1 MARYVITGSKFKPF
15 SYAELIQ
22 PIQLAEAAHQAVEDQ
37 YNELSTKA
45 NVWDKLA
52 GEQPDSKVS
61 TLYRDYANDLRNQA
75 NQLAKE
81 GLTPSSRQGLLEMK
95 SRYSTD
101 IIPIEQAYNA
111 RAAEA
116 AEQLAGKAKGIVYEG
131 NASLSSLDRYLY
143 NPQIRYGMADSQEGY
158 KRVYNSA
165 KALQGQL
172 RNYGNGE
179 RLDYYTK
186 TWLQEHGYKQD
197 EANQAI
203 KDIQEALTSGD
214 NIRGNNILSDI
225 LAQEMNTS
233 GVANW
238 NNNAARVDYF
248 NRVSPAIYAA
258 VGETKVSPYEDYG
271 RRLSAR
277 ATESSSSATVPR
289 VPWRAIP
296 ITRTNEQIRNTTQMK
311 SDAEFLRELASNP
324 SKALDVQ
331 KTYYPGV
338 KGRGEPGS
346 ADINIAPGDVV
357 TQSYM
362 KRLSDISKKY
372 GINVNFNIGDN
383 GNNSTEGL
391 IKAAEELES
400 RIRKS
405 AIRSTGYALTNTN
418 FDLGSRILA
427 ENIRSRSQR
436 ANDDTGAF
444 EIEDGKVKSKPSKL
458 EDVIGYINK
467 DAQIEF
473 DPSLGV
479 VLRGSIQDGK
489 TYKTKSFLLDPEV
502 IAGESINV
510 GGRIYNRYQYLI
522 DLINESI
529 ENNDVEAAT
538 AISTRL
544 MEDLDSY
551 FNSIAKTQ
559 GNTMSAKEEEAAS
572 YYRN

>member
-45 NVWDKLA
+45 NVWENIA
-52 GEQPDSKVS
+52 NEQNSPYTYNMYK
-61 TLYRDYANDLRNQA
+61 TYADDLKYQA
-75 NQLAKE
+75 DQLATS
-81 GLTPSSRQGLLEMK
+81 GLTPASRQGLNNMRT
-95 SRYSTD
+95 RYSQQ
-101 IIPIEQAYNA
+101 IVPIEQGY
-111 RAAEA
+111 AAKVRDIEAQKQAKLKDNTLMFDREA
-116 AEQLAGKAKGIVYEG
+116 AFTNLDDYVRNPNLSYTAYSGQTLASQTSQMARNLAKELKEYKKGKPIDAYTNTFLTKYNVSSDDVLYAIEHPNDKRSNKALRAIMDAAV
-131 NASLSSLDRYLY
+131 NASPIPSWGDMDTLDRAYQY
-143 NPQIRYGMADSQEGY
+143 AGMGLWDAIGEE
-158 KRVYNSA
+158 RVTPIE
-165 KALQGQL
+165 
-172 RNYGNGE
+172 NYGA
-179 RLDYYTK
+179 RL
-186 TWLQEHGYKQD
+186 
-197 EANQAI
+197 
-203 KDIQEALTSGD
+203 
-214 NIRGNNILSDI
+214 
-225 LAQEMNTS
+225 
-233 GVANW
+233 
-238 NNNAARVDYF
+238 AARQ
-248 NRVSPAIYAA
+248 AA
-258 VGETKVSPYEDYG
+258 G
-271 RRLSAR
+271 
-277 ATESSSSATVPR
+277 SSSSATVPR

-311 SDAEFLRELASNP
+311 NDAEFLRNLAKDP
-324 SKALDVQ
+324 SKALEVQ
-331 KTYYPGV
+331 QTYYPGV

-489 TYKTKSFLLDPEV
+489 TYETKSFLLDPEV

-510 GGRIYNRYQYLI
+510 GGKIYNRYQYLI

-529 ENNDVEAAT
+529 ENNDIEAAT

>member
-1 MARYVITGSKFKPF
+1 MARYVITNSKFKPF

-22 PIQLAEAAHQAVEDQ
+22 PIQLAEVAHQAVEDQ

-45 NVWDKLA
+45 NVWENIA
-52 GEQPDSKVS
+52 NEQDSP
-61 TLYRDYANDLRNQA
+61 YAYNMYKTYADDLKYQA
-75 NQLAKE
+75 DQLATS
-81 GLTPSSRQGLLEMK
+81 GLTPASRQGLNNMRT
-95 SRYSTD
+95 RYSQQ
-101 IIPIEQAYNA
+101 IVPIEQGY
-111 RAAEA
+111 AAKVRDIEAQKQAKLKDNTLMFDREA
-116 AEQLAGKAKGIVYEG
+116 AFTNLDDYVRNPNLSYTAYSGQTLASQTSQMARNLAKELKEYKKGKPIDAYTNTFLTKYNVSSDDVLYAIEHPNDKRSNKALRAIMDAAV
-131 NASLSSLDRYLY
+131 NASPIPSWGDMDTLDRAYQY
-143 NPQIRYGMADSQEGY
+143 AGMGLWDAIGEE
-158 KRVYNSA
+158 RVTPIE
-165 KALQGQL
+165 
-172 RNYGNGE
+172 NYGA
-179 RLDYYTK
+179 RL
-186 TWLQEHGYKQD
+186 
-197 EANQAI
+197 
-203 KDIQEALTSGD
+203 
-214 NIRGNNILSDI
+214 
-225 LAQEMNTS
+225 
-233 GVANW
+233 
-238 NNNAARVDYF
+238 AARQ
-248 NRVSPAIYAA
+248 AA
-258 VGETKVSPYEDYG
+258 G
-271 RRLSAR
+271 
-277 ATESSSSATVPR
+277 SSSSATVPR

-479 VLRGSIQDGK
+479 VLRGSIQDGN

>member
-45 NVWDKLA
+45 NVWENIA
-52 GEQPDSKVS
+52 NEQDSPYTYNMYK
-61 TLYRDYANDLRNQA
+61 TYADDLKYQA
-75 NQLAKE
+75 DQLATS
-81 GLTPSSRQGLLEMK
+81 GLTPASRQGLNNMRT
-95 SRYSTD
+95 RYSQQ
-101 IIPIEQAYNA
+101 IVPIEQGY
-111 RAAEA
+111 AAKVRDIEAQKQAKLKDNTLMFDREA
-116 AEQLAGKAKGIVYEG
+116 AFTNLDDYVRNPNLSYTAYSGQTLASQTSQMARNLAKELKEYKKGKPIDAYTNTFLTKYNVSSDDVLYAIEHPNDKRSNKALRAIMDAAV
-131 NASLSSLDRYLY
+131 NASPIPSWGDMDTLDRAYQY
-143 NPQIRYGMADSQEGY
+143 AGMGLWDAIGEE
-158 KRVYNSA
+158 RVTPIE
-165 KALQGQL
+165 
-172 RNYGNGE
+172 NYGA
-179 RLDYYTK
+179 RL
-186 TWLQEHGYKQD
+186 
-197 EANQAI
+197 
-203 KDIQEALTSGD
+203 
-214 NIRGNNILSDI
+214 
-225 LAQEMNTS
+225 
-233 GVANW
+233 
-238 NNNAARVDYF
+238 AARQ
-248 NRVSPAIYAA
+248 AA
-258 VGETKVSPYEDYG
+258 G
-271 RRLSAR
+271 
-277 ATESSSSATVPR
+277 SSSSATVPR

-357 TQSYM
+357 TQPYM

-383 GNNSTEGL
+383 GNNSAEGL

-479 VLRGSIQDGK
+479 VLRGSIQDGN

-522 DLINESI
+522 NLINESI

-538 AISTRL
+538 AISIRL

-559 GNTMSAKEEEAAS
+559 GNTMLAKEEEAAS

>member
-45 NVWDKLA
+45 NVWENIA
-52 GEQPDSKVS
+52 NEQDSPYTYNMYK
-61 TLYRDYANDLRNQA
+61 TYADDLKYQA
-75 NQLAKE
+75 DQLATS
-81 GLTPSSRQGLLEMK
+81 GLTPASRQGLNNMRT
-95 SRYSTD
+95 RYSQQ
-101 IIPIEQAYNA
+101 IVPIEQGY
-111 RAAEA
+111 AAKVRDIEAQKQAKLKDNTLMFDREA
-116 AEQLAGKAKGIVYEG
+116 AFTNLDDYVRNPNLSYTAYSGQTLASQTSQMARNLAKELKEYKKGKPIDAYTNTFLTKYNVSSDDVLYAIEHPNDKRSNKALRAIMDAAV
-131 NASLSSLDRYLY
+131 NASPIPSWGDMDTLDRAYQY
-143 NPQIRYGMADSQEGY
+143 AGMGLWDAIGEE
-158 KRVYNSA
+158 RVTPIE
-165 KALQGQL
+165 
-172 RNYGNGE
+172 NYGA
-179 RLDYYTK
+179 RL
-186 TWLQEHGYKQD
+186 
-197 EANQAI
+197 
-203 KDIQEALTSGD
+203 
-214 NIRGNNILSDI
+214 
-225 LAQEMNTS
+225 
-233 GVANW
+233 
-238 NNNAARVDYF
+238 AARQ
-248 NRVSPAIYAA
+248 AA
-258 VGETKVSPYEDYG
+258 G
-271 RRLSAR
+271 
-277 ATESSSSATVPR
+277 SSSSATVPR

-311 SDAEFLRELASNP
+311 GDAEFLRELASNP

-444 EIEDGKVKSKPSKL
+444 EIEDGKVKSEPSKL

>member
-1 MARYVITGSKFKPF
+1 MARYVITNSKFKPF

-22 PIQLAEAAHQAVEDQ
+22 PIQLAEVAHQAVEDQ

-45 NVWDKLA
+45 NVWENIA
-52 GEQPDSKVS
+52 NEQDSPYTYNMYK
-61 TLYRDYANDLRNQA
+61 TYADDLKYQA
-75 NQLAKE
+75 DQLATS
-81 GLTPSSRQGLLEMK
+81 GLTPASRQGLNNMRT
-95 SRYSTD
+95 RYSQQ
-101 IIPIEQAYNA
+101 IVPIEQGY
-111 RAAEA
+111 AAKVRDIEAQKQAKLKDNTLMFDREA
-116 AEQLAGKAKGIVYEG
+116 AFTNLDDYVRNPNLSYTAYSGQTLASQTSQMARNLAKELKEYKKGKPIDAYTNTFLTKYNVSSDDVLYAIEHPNDKRSNKALRAIMDAAV
-131 NASLSSLDRYLY
+131 NASPIPSWRDMDTLDRAYQY
-143 NPQIRYGMADSQEGY
+143 AGMGLWDAIGEE
-158 KRVYNSA
+158 RVTPIE
-165 KALQGQL
+165 
-172 RNYGNGE
+172 NYGA
-179 RLDYYTK
+179 RL
-186 TWLQEHGYKQD
+186 
-197 EANQAI
+197 
-203 KDIQEALTSGD
+203 
-214 NIRGNNILSDI
+214 
-225 LAQEMNTS
+225 
-233 GVANW
+233 
-238 NNNAARVDYF
+238 AARQ
-248 NRVSPAIYAA
+248 AA
-258 VGETKVSPYEDYG
+258 
-271 RRLSAR
+271 R
-277 ATESSSSATVPR
+277 SSSSATVPR

-391 IKAAEELES
+391 IKATEELES

-559 GNTMSAKEEEAAS
+559 GNIMSAKEEEAAS

>member
-1 MARYVITGSKFKPF
+1 MARYVITNSKFKPF

-22 PIQLAEAAHQAVEDQ
+22 PIQLAEVAHQAVEDQ

-45 NVWDKLA
+45 NVWENIA
-52 GEQPDSKVS
+52 NEQDSPYTYNMYK
-61 TLYRDYANDLRNQA
+61 TYADDLKYQA
-75 NQLAKE
+75 DQLATS
-81 GLTPSSRQGLLEMK
+81 GLTPASRQGLNNMRT
-95 SRYSTD
+95 RYSQQ
-101 IIPIEQAYNA
+101 IVPIEQGY
-111 RAAEA
+111 AAKVRDIEAQKQAKLKDNTLMFDREA
-116 AEQLAGKAKGIVYEG
+116 AFTNLDDYVRNPNLSYTAYSGQTLASQTSQMARNLAKELKEYKKGKPIDAYTNTFLTKYNVSSDDVLYAIEHPNDKRSNKALRAIMDAAV
-131 NASLSSLDRYLY
+131 NASPIPSWGDVDTLDRAYQY
-143 NPQIRYGMADSQEGY
+143 AGMGLWDAIGEE
-158 KRVYNSA
+158 RVTPIE
-165 KALQGQL
+165 
-172 RNYGNGE
+172 NYGA
-179 RLDYYTK
+179 RL
-186 TWLQEHGYKQD
+186 
-197 EANQAI
+197 
-203 KDIQEALTSGD
+203 
-214 NIRGNNILSDI
+214 
-225 LAQEMNTS
+225 
-233 GVANW
+233 
-238 NNNAARVDYF
+238 AARQ
-248 NRVSPAIYAA
+248 AA
-258 VGETKVSPYEDYG
+258 G
-271 RRLSAR
+271 
-277 ATESSSSATVPR
+277 SSSSATVPR

-479 VLRGSIQDGK
+479 VLRGSIQDDK

-510 GGRIYNRYQYLI
+510 GGKIYNRYQYLI

-538 AISTRL
+538 AISIRL

>member
-1 MARYVITGSKFKPF
+1 MAKYVITGSKFKPF

-45 NVWDKLA
+45 NVWENIA
-52 GEQPDSKVS
+52 NEQNSPYTYNMYK
-61 TLYRDYANDLRNQA
+61 TYADDLKYQA
-75 NQLAKE
+75 DQLATS
-81 GLTPSSRQGLLEMK
+81 GLTPASRQGLNNMRT
-95 SRYSTD
+95 RYSQQ
-101 IIPIEQAYNA
+101 IVPIEQGY
-111 RAAEA
+111 AAKVRDIEAQKQAKLKDNTLMFDREA
-116 AEQLAGKAKGIVYEG
+116 AFTNLDDYVRNPNLSYTAYSGQTLASQTSQMARNLAKELKEYKKGKPIDAYTNTFLTKYNVSSDDVLYAIEHPNDKRSNKALRAIMDAAV
-131 NASLSSLDRYLY
+131 NASPIPSWGDMDTLDRAYQY
-143 NPQIRYGMADSQEGY
+143 AGMGLWDAIGEE
-158 KRVYNSA
+158 RVTPIE
-165 KALQGQL
+165 
-172 RNYGNGE
+172 NYGA
-179 RLDYYTK
+179 RL
-186 TWLQEHGYKQD
+186 
-197 EANQAI
+197 
-203 KDIQEALTSGD
+203 
-214 NIRGNNILSDI
+214 
-225 LAQEMNTS
+225 
-233 GVANW
+233 
-238 NNNAARVDYF
+238 AARQ
-248 NRVSPAIYAA
+248 AA
-258 VGETKVSPYEDYG
+258 
-271 RRLSAR
+271 
-277 ATESSSSATVPR
+277 ESSSSATVPR

-311 SDAEFLRELASNP
+311 NDAEFLRNLAKDP
-324 SKALDVQ
+324 SKALEVQ
-331 KTYYPGV
+331 QTYYPGV

-510 GGRIYNRYQYLI
+510 GGKIYNRYQYLI
-522 DLINESI
+522 DLINEST
-529 ENNDVEAAT
+529 ENNDIEAAT

>member
-45 NVWDKLA
+45 NVWENIA
-52 GEQPDSKVS
+52 NEQNSPYTYNMYK
-61 TLYRDYANDLRNQA
+61 TYADDLKYQA
-75 NQLAKE
+75 DQLATS
-81 GLTPSSRQGLLEMK
+81 GLTPASRQGLNNMRT
-95 SRYSTD
+95 RYSQQ
-101 IIPIEQAYNA
+101 IVPIEQGY
-111 RAAEA
+111 AAKVRDIEAQKQAKLKDNTLMFDREA
-116 AEQLAGKAKGIVYEG
+116 AFTNLDDYVRNPNLSYTAYSGQTLASQTSQMARNLAKELKEYKKGKPIDAYTNTFLTKYNVSSDDVLYAIEHPNDKRSNKALRAIMDAAV
-131 NASLSSLDRYLY
+131 NASPIPSWGDVDTLDRAYQY
-143 NPQIRYGMADSQEGY
+143 AGMGLWDAIGEE
-158 KRVYNSA
+158 RVTPIE
-165 KALQGQL
+165 
-172 RNYGNGE
+172 NYGA
-179 RLDYYTK
+179 RL
-186 TWLQEHGYKQD
+186 
-197 EANQAI
+197 
-203 KDIQEALTSGD
+203 
-214 NIRGNNILSDI
+214 
-225 LAQEMNTS
+225 
-233 GVANW
+233 
-238 NNNAARVDYF
+238 AARQ
-248 NRVSPAIYAA
+248 AA
-258 VGETKVSPYEDYG
+258 G
-271 RRLSAR
+271 
-277 ATESSSSATVPR
+277 SSSSATVPR

-357 TQSYM
+357 TQPYM
-362 KRLSDISKKY
+362 KRLFDISKKY

-405 AIRSTGYALTNTN
+405 AIRSIGYALTNTN

-538 AISTRL
+538 AISTGL

-559 GNTMSAKEEEAAS
+559 GNTMSAKEEGAAS

>member
-45 NVWDKLA
+45 NVWENIA
-52 GEQPDSKVS
+52 NEQDSPYTYNMYK
-61 TLYRDYANDLRNQA
+61 TYADDLKYQA
-75 NQLAKE
+75 DQLATS
-81 GLTPSSRQGLLEMK
+81 GLTPASRQGLNNMRT
-95 SRYSTD
+95 RYSQQ
-101 IIPIEQAYNA
+101 IVPIEQGY
-111 RAAEA
+111 AAKVRDIEAQKQAKLKDNTLMFDREA
-116 AEQLAGKAKGIVYEG
+116 AFTNLDDYVRNPNLSYTAYSGQTLASQTSQMARNLAKELKEYKKGKPIDAYTNTFLTKYNVSSDDVLYAIEHPNDKRSNKALRAIMDAAV
-131 NASLSSLDRYLY
+131 NASPIPSWGDMDTLDRAYQY
-143 NPQIRYGMADSQEGY
+143 AGMGLWDAIGEE
-158 KRVYNSA
+158 RVTPIE
-165 KALQGQL
+165 
-172 RNYGNGE
+172 NYGA
-179 RLDYYTK
+179 RL
-186 TWLQEHGYKQD
+186 
-197 EANQAI
+197 
-203 KDIQEALTSGD
+203 
-214 NIRGNNILSDI
+214 
-225 LAQEMNTS
+225 
-233 GVANW
+233 
-238 NNNAARVDYF
+238 AARQ
-248 NRVSPAIYAA
+248 AA
-258 VGETKVSPYEDYG
+258 G
-271 RRLSAR
+271 
-277 ATESSSSATVPR
+277 SSSSATVPR

-489 TYKTKSFLLDPEV
+489 TYKTKSFRLDPEV

>member
-1 MARYVITGSKFKPF
+1 MARYVITNSKFKPF

-22 PIQLAEAAHQAVEDQ
+22 PIQLAEVAHQAVEDQ

-45 NVWDKLA
+45 NVWENIA
-52 GEQPDSKVS
+52 NEQDSPYTYNMYK
-61 TLYRDYANDLRNQA
+61 TYADDLKYQA
-75 NQLAKE
+75 DQLATS
-81 GLTPSSRQGLLEMK
+81 GLTPASRQGLNNMRT
-95 SRYSTD
+95 RYSQQ
-101 IIPIEQAYNA
+101 IVPIEQGY
-111 RAAEA
+111 AAKVRDIEAQKQAKLKDNTLMFDREA
-116 AEQLAGKAKGIVYEG
+116 AFTNLDDYVRNPNLSYTAYSGQTLASQTSQMARNLAKELKEYKKGKPIDAYTNTFLTKYNVSSDDVLYAIEHPNDKRSNKALRAIMDAAV
-131 NASLSSLDRYLY
+131 NASPIPSWGDMDTLDRAYQY
-143 NPQIRYGMADSQEGY
+143 AGMGLWDAIGEE
-158 KRVYNSA
+158 RVTPIE
-165 KALQGQL
+165 
-172 RNYGNGE
+172 NYGA
-179 RLDYYTK
+179 RL
-186 TWLQEHGYKQD
+186 
-197 EANQAI
+197 
-203 KDIQEALTSGD
+203 
-214 NIRGNNILSDI
+214 
-225 LAQEMNTS
+225 
-233 GVANW
+233 
-238 NNNAARVDYF
+238 AARQ
-248 NRVSPAIYAA
+248 AA
-258 VGETKVSPYEDYG
+258 G
-271 RRLSAR
+271 
-277 ATESSSSATVPR
+277 SSSSATVPR

-479 VLRGSIQDGK
+479 VLRGSIQDGN

>member
-22 PIQLAEAAHQAVEDQ
+22 PIQFAEAAHQAVEDQ

-45 NVWDKLA
+45 NVWENIA
-52 GEQPDSKVS
+52 NEQDSPYTYNMYK
-61 TLYRDYANDLRNQA
+61 TYADDLKYQA
-75 NQLAKE
+75 DQLATS
-81 GLTPSSRQGLLEMK
+81 GLTPASRQGLNNMRT
-95 SRYSTD
+95 RYSQQ
-101 IIPIEQAYNA
+101 IVPIEQGY
-111 RAAEA
+111 AAKVRDIEAQKQAKLKDNTLMFDREA
-116 AEQLAGKAKGIVYEG
+116 AFTNLDDYVRNPNLSYTAYSGQTIASQTSQMARNLAKELKEYKKGKPIDAYTNTFLTKYNVSSDDVLYAIEHPNDKRSNKALRAIMDAAV
-131 NASLSSLDRYLY
+131 NASPIPSWGDMDTLDRAYQY
-143 NPQIRYGMADSQEGY
+143 AGMGLWDAIGEE
-158 KRVYNSA
+158 RVTPIE
-165 KALQGQL
+165 
-172 RNYGNGE
+172 NYGA
-179 RLDYYTK
+179 RL
-186 TWLQEHGYKQD
+186 
-197 EANQAI
+197 
-203 KDIQEALTSGD
+203 
-214 NIRGNNILSDI
+214 
-225 LAQEMNTS
+225 
-233 GVANW
+233 
-238 NNNAARVDYF
+238 AARQV
-248 NRVSPAIYAA
+248 A
-258 VGETKVSPYEDYG
+258 G
-271 RRLSAR
+271 
-277 ATESSSSATVPR
+277 SSSSATVPR

-372 GINVNFNIGDN
+372 GINVSFDINNN
-383 GNNSTEGL
+383 GNNSTENL

-479 VLRGSIQDGK
+479 VLRGSIQDDK

>member
-45 NVWDKLA
+45 NVWENIA
-52 GEQPDSKVS
+52 NEQDSPYTYNMYK
-61 TLYRDYANDLRNQA
+61 TYADDLKYQA
-75 NQLAKE
+75 DQLATS
-81 GLTPSSRQGLLEMK
+81 GLTPASRQGLNNMRT
-95 SRYSTD
+95 RYSQQ
-101 IIPIEQAYNA
+101 IVPIEQGY
-111 RAAEA
+111 AAKVRDIEAQKQAKLKDNTLMFDREA
-116 AEQLAGKAKGIVYEG
+116 AFTNLDDYVRNPNLSYTAYSGQTLASQTSQMARNLAKELKEYKKGKPIDAYTNTFLTKYNVSSDDVLYAIEHPNDKRSNKALRAIMDAAV
-131 NASLSSLDRYLY
+131 NASPIPSWGDMDTLDRAYQY
-143 NPQIRYGMADSQEGY
+143 AGMGLWDAIGEE
-158 KRVYNSA
+158 RVTPIE
-165 KALQGQL
+165 
-172 RNYGNGE
+172 NYGA
-179 RLDYYTK
+179 RL
-186 TWLQEHGYKQD
+186 
-197 EANQAI
+197 
-203 KDIQEALTSGD
+203 
-214 NIRGNNILSDI
+214 
-225 LAQEMNTS
+225 
-233 GVANW
+233 
-238 NNNAARVDYF
+238 AARQ
-248 NRVSPAIYAA
+248 AA
-258 VGETKVSPYEDYG
+258 G
-271 RRLSAR
+271 
-277 ATESSSSATVPR
+277 SSSSATVPR

-391 IKAAEELES
+391 IKVAEELES

>member
-45 NVWDKLA
+45 NVWENIA
-52 GEQPDSKVS
+52 NEQDSPYTYNMYK
-61 TLYRDYANDLRNQA
+61 TYADDLKYQA
-75 NQLAKE
+75 DQLATS
-81 GLTPSSRQGLLEMK
+81 GLTPASRQGLNNMRT
-95 SRYSTD
+95 RYSQQ
-101 IIPIEQAYNA
+101 IVPIEQGY
-111 RAAEA
+111 AAKVRDIEAQKQAKLKDNTLMFDREA
-116 AEQLAGKAKGIVYEG
+116 AFTNLDDYVRNPNLSYTAYSGQTLASQTSQMARNLAKELKEYKKGKPIDAYTNTFLTKYNVSSDDVLYAIEHPNDKRSNKALRAIMDAAV
-131 NASLSSLDRYLY
+131 NASPIPSWGDMDTLDRAYQY
-143 NPQIRYGMADSQEGY
+143 AGMGLWDAIGEE
-158 KRVYNSA
+158 RVTPIE
-165 KALQGQL
+165 
-172 RNYGNGE
+172 NYGA
-179 RLDYYTK
+179 RL
-186 TWLQEHGYKQD
+186 
-197 EANQAI
+197 
-203 KDIQEALTSGD
+203 
-214 NIRGNNILSDI
+214 
-225 LAQEMNTS
+225 
-233 GVANW
+233 
-238 NNNAARVDYF
+238 AARQ
-248 NRVSPAIYAA
+248 AA
-258 VGETKVSPYEDYG
+258 G
-271 RRLSAR
+271 
-277 ATESSSSATVPR
+277 SSSSATVPR

-559 GNTMSAKEEEAAS
+559 GNTMLAKEEEAAS

>member
-22 PIQLAEAAHQAVEDQ
+22 PIQLVEAVHQAVEDQ

-45 NVWDKLA
+45 NVWENIA
-52 GEQPDSKVS
+52 NEQDSPYTYNMYK
-61 TLYRDYANDLRNQA
+61 TYADDLKYQA
-75 NQLAKE
+75 DQLATS
-81 GLTPSSRQGLLEMK
+81 GLTPTSRQGLNNMRT
-95 SRYSTD
+95 RYSQQ
-101 IIPIEQAYNA
+101 IVPIEQGY
-111 RAAEA
+111 AAKVRDIEAQKQAKLKDNTLMFDREA
-116 AEQLAGKAKGIVYEG
+116 AFTNLDDYVRNPNLSYTAYSGQTLASQTSQMARNLAKELKEYKKGKPIDAYTNTFLTKYNVSSDDVLYAIEHPNDKRSNKALRAIMDAAV
-131 NASLSSLDRYLY
+131 NASPIPSWRDMDTLDRAYQY
-143 NPQIRYGMADSQEGY
+143 AGMGLWDAIGEE
-158 KRVYNSA
+158 RVTPIE
-165 KALQGQL
+165 
-172 RNYGNGE
+172 NYGA
-179 RLDYYTK
+179 RL
-186 TWLQEHGYKQD
+186 
-197 EANQAI
+197 
-203 KDIQEALTSGD
+203 
-214 NIRGNNILSDI
+214 
-225 LAQEMNTS
+225 
-233 GVANW
+233 
-238 NNNAARVDYF
+238 AARQ
-248 NRVSPAIYAA
+248 A
-258 VGETKVSPYEDYG
+258 VG
-271 RRLSAR
+271 
-277 ATESSSSATVPR
+277 SSSSTTVPR

-311 SDAEFLRELASNP
+311 SDVEFLRELASNP

-357 TQSYM
+357 TQPYM

-383 GNNSTEGL
+383 RNNSTEGL

>member
-45 NVWDKLA
+45 NVWENIA
-52 GEQPDSKVS
+52 NEQDSPYTYNMYK
-61 TLYRDYANDLRNQA
+61 TYADDLKYQA
-75 NQLAKE
+75 DQLATS
-81 GLTPSSRQGLLEMK
+81 GLTPASRQGLNNMRT
-95 SRYSTD
+95 RYSQQ
-101 IIPIEQAYNA
+101 IVPIEQGY
-111 RAAEA
+111 AAKVRDIEAQKQAKLKDNTLMFDREA
-116 AEQLAGKAKGIVYEG
+116 AFTNLDDYVRNPNLSYTAYSGQTLASQTSQMARNLAKELKEYKKGKPIDAYTNTFLTKYNVSSDDVLYAIEHPNDKRSNKALRAIMDAAV
-131 NASLSSLDRYLY
+131 NASPIPSWGDMDTLDRAYQY
-143 NPQIRYGMADSQEGY
+143 AGMGLWDAIGEE
-158 KRVYNSA
+158 RVTPIE
-165 KALQGQL
+165 
-172 RNYGNGE
+172 NYGA
-179 RLDYYTK
+179 RLT
-186 TWLQEHGYKQD
+186 
-197 EANQAI
+197 ARQA
-203 KDIQEALTSGD
+203 AG
-214 NIRGNNILSDI
+214 
-225 LAQEMNTS
+225 
-233 GVANW
+233 
-238 NNNAARVDYF
+238 
-248 NRVSPAIYAA
+248 
-258 VGETKVSPYEDYG
+258 
-271 RRLSAR
+271 
-277 ATESSSSATVPR
+277 SSSSATVPR

-479 VLRGSIQDGK
+479 VLRGSIQDGN

-538 AISTRL
+538 AISIRL

>member
-45 NVWDKLA
+45 NVWENIA
-52 GEQPDSKVS
+52 NEQNSPYTYNMYK
-61 TLYRDYANDLRNQA
+61 TYADDLKYQA
-75 NQLAKE
+75 DQLATS
-81 GLTPSSRQGLLEMK
+81 GLTPASRQGLNNMRT
-95 SRYSTD
+95 RYSQQ
-101 IIPIEQAYNA
+101 IVPIEQGY
-111 RAAEA
+111 AAKVRDIEAQKQAKLKDNTLMFDREA
-116 AEQLAGKAKGIVYEG
+116 AFTNLDDYVRNPNLSYTAYSGQTLASQTSQMARNLAKELKEYKKGKPIDAYTNTFLTKYNVSSDDVLYAIEHPNDKRSNKALRAIMDAAV
-131 NASLSSLDRYLY
+131 NASPIPSWGDMDTLDRAYQY
-143 NPQIRYGMADSQEGY
+143 AGMGLWDAIGEE
-158 KRVYNSA
+158 KVTPIE
-165 KALQGQL
+165 
-172 RNYGNGE
+172 NYGA
-179 RLDYYTK
+179 RLAA
-186 TWLQEHGYKQD
+186 KQ
-197 EANQAI
+197 
-203 KDIQEALTSGD
+203 
-214 NIRGNNILSDI
+214 
-225 LAQEMNTS
+225 
-233 GVANW
+233 
-238 NNNAARVDYF
+238 AAR
-248 NRVSPAIYAA
+248 
-258 VGETKVSPYEDYG
+258 
-271 RRLSAR
+271 
-277 ATESSSSATVPR
+277 SSSSATVPR

-311 SDAEFLRELASNP
+311 NDAEFLRNLAKDP
-324 SKALDVQ
+324 SKALEVQ
-331 KTYYPGV
+331 RTYYPGV

-372 GINVNFNIGDN
+372 GININFNIGDN

-391 IKAAEELES
+391 IKIAEELES

-502 IAGESINV
+502 VAGESINV
-510 GGRIYNRYQYLI
+510 GGKIYNRYQYLI

-529 ENNDVEAAT
+529 ENNDIEAST
-538 AISTRL
+538 TISTRL

>member
-22 PIQLAEAAHQAVEDQ
+22 PIQLAEAAHQVVEDQ

-45 NVWDKLA
+45 NVWENIA
-52 GEQPDSKVS
+52 NEQGSPYTYNMYK
-61 TLYRDYANDLRNQA
+61 TYADDLKYQA
-75 NQLAKE
+75 DQLATS
-81 GLTPSSRQGLLEMK
+81 GLTPASRQGLNNMRT
-95 SRYSTD
+95 RYSQQ
-101 IIPIEQAYNA
+101 IVPIEQGY
-111 RAAEA
+111 AAKVRDIEAQKQAKLKDNTLMFDREA
-116 AEQLAGKAKGIVYEG
+116 AFTNLDDYVRNPNLSYTAYSGQTLASQTSQMARNLAKELKEYKKGKPIDAYTNTFLTKYNVSSDDVLYAIEHPNDKRSNKALRAIMDAAV
-131 NASLSSLDRYLY
+131 NASPIPSWGDMDTLDRAYQY
-143 NPQIRYGMADSQEGY
+143 AGMGLWDAIGEE
-158 KRVYNSA
+158 RVTPIE
-165 KALQGQL
+165 
-172 RNYGNGE
+172 NYGA
-179 RLDYYTK
+179 RL
-186 TWLQEHGYKQD
+186 
-197 EANQAI
+197 
-203 KDIQEALTSGD
+203 
-214 NIRGNNILSDI
+214 
-225 LAQEMNTS
+225 
-233 GVANW
+233 
-238 NNNAARVDYF
+238 AARQ
-248 NRVSPAIYAA
+248 AA
-258 VGETKVSPYEDYG
+258 G
-271 RRLSAR
+271 
-277 ATESSSSATVPR
+277 SSSSATVPR

-346 ADINIAPGDVV
+346 ADINIAPGDIV

-522 DLINESI
+522 DLINEGI

>member
-45 NVWDKLA
+45 NVWENIA
-52 GEQPDSKVS
+52 NEQDSPYTYNMYK
-61 TLYRDYANDLRNQA
+61 TYADDLKYQA
-75 NQLAKE
+75 DQLATS
-81 GLTPSSRQGLLEMK
+81 GLTPASRQGLNNMRT
-95 SRYSTD
+95 RYSQQ
-101 IIPIEQAYNA
+101 IVPIEQGY
-111 RAAEA
+111 AAKVRDIEAQKQAKLKDNTLMFDREA
-116 AEQLAGKAKGIVYEG
+116 AFTNLDDYVRNPNLSYTAYSGQTLASQTSQMARNLAKELKEYKKGKPIDAYTNTFLTKYNVSSDDVLYAIEHPNDKRSNKALRAIMDAAV
-131 NASLSSLDRYLY
+131 NASPIPSWGDMDTLDRAYQY
-143 NPQIRYGMADSQEGY
+143 AGMGLWDAIGEE
-158 KRVYNSA
+158 RVTPIE
-165 KALQGQL
+165 
-172 RNYGNGE
+172 NYGA
-179 RLDYYTK
+179 RL
-186 TWLQEHGYKQD
+186 
-197 EANQAI
+197 
-203 KDIQEALTSGD
+203 
-214 NIRGNNILSDI
+214 
-225 LAQEMNTS
+225 
-233 GVANW
+233 
-238 NNNAARVDYF
+238 AARQ
-248 NRVSPAIYAA
+248 AA
-258 VGETKVSPYEDYG
+258 
-271 RRLSAR
+271 R
-277 ATESSSSATVPR
+277 SSSSATVPR

-346 ADINIAPGDVV
+346 ADINIAPGDIV

-372 GINVNFNIGDN
+372 GTNVNFNIGDN

>member
-45 NVWDKLA
+45 NVWENIA
-52 GEQPDSKVS
+52 NEQDSPYTYNMYK
-61 TLYRDYANDLRNQA
+61 TYADDLKYQA
-75 NQLAKE
+75 DQLATS
-81 GLTPSSRQGLLEMK
+81 GLTPASRQGLNNMRT
-95 SRYSTD
+95 RYSQQ
-101 IIPIEQAYNA
+101 IVPIEQGY
-111 RAAEA
+111 AAKVRDIEAQKQAKLKDNTLMFDREA
-116 AEQLAGKAKGIVYEG
+116 AFTNLDDYVRNPNLSYTAYSGQTLASQTSQMARNLAKELKEYKKGKPIDAYTNTFLTKYNVSSDDVLYAIEHPNDKRSNKALRAIMDAAV
-131 NASLSSLDRYLY
+131 NASPIPSWGDMDTLDRAYQY
-143 NPQIRYGMADSQEGY
+143 AGMGLWDAIGEE
-158 KRVYNSA
+158 RVTPIE
-165 KALQGQL
+165 
-172 RNYGNGE
+172 NYGA
-179 RLDYYTK
+179 RL
-186 TWLQEHGYKQD
+186 
-197 EANQAI
+197 
-203 KDIQEALTSGD
+203 
-214 NIRGNNILSDI
+214 
-225 LAQEMNTS
+225 
-233 GVANW
+233 
-238 NNNAARVDYF
+238 AARQ
-248 NRVSPAIYAA
+248 AA
-258 VGETKVSPYEDYG
+258 G
-271 RRLSAR
+271 
-277 ATESSSSATVPR
+277 SSSSATVPR

-346 ADINIAPGDVV
+346 ADINIAPGDIV

-479 VLRGSIQDGK
+479 VLRGSIQDDK

-538 AISTRL
+538 AISIRL

>member
-45 NVWDKLA
+45 NVWENIA
-52 GEQPDSKVS
+52 NEQDSPYTYDMYK
-61 TLYRDYANDLRNQA
+61 TYADDLKYQA
-75 NQLAKE
+75 DQLATS
-81 GLTPSSRQGLLEMK
+81 GLTPASRQGLNNMRT
-95 SRYSTD
+95 RYSQQ
-101 IIPIEQAYNA
+101 IVPIEQGY
-111 RAAEA
+111 AAKVRDIEAQKQAKLKDNTLMFDREA
-116 AEQLAGKAKGIVYEG
+116 AFTNLHDYVRNPNLSYTAYSGQTLASQTSQMARNLAKELKEYKKGKPIDAYTNTFLTKYNVSSDDVLYAIEHPNDKRSNKALRAIMDAAV
-131 NASLSSLDRYLY
+131 NASPIPSWGDMDTLDRAYQY
-143 NPQIRYGMADSQEGY
+143 AGMGLWDAIGEE
-158 KRVYNSA
+158 RVTPIE
-165 KALQGQL
+165 
-172 RNYGNGE
+172 NYGA
-179 RLDYYTK
+179 RP
-186 TWLQEHGYKQD
+186 
-197 EANQAI
+197 
-203 KDIQEALTSGD
+203 
-214 NIRGNNILSDI
+214 
-225 LAQEMNTS
+225 
-233 GVANW
+233 
-238 NNNAARVDYF
+238 AARQ
-248 NRVSPAIYAA
+248 AA
-258 VGETKVSPYEDYG
+258 G
-271 RRLSAR
+271 
-277 ATESSSSATVPR
+277 SSSSATVPR

-357 TQSYM
+357 TQPYM

-559 GNTMSAKEEEAAS
+559 GNIMSAKEEEAAS

>member
-22 PIQLAEAAHQAVEDQ
+22 PIQLAEAAHQDVEDQ

-45 NVWDKLA
+45 NVWENIA
-52 GEQPDSKVS
+52 NEQDSPYTYNMYK
-61 TLYRDYANDLRNQA
+61 TYADDLKYQA
-75 NQLAKE
+75 DQLATS
-81 GLTPSSRQGLLEMK
+81 GLTPASRQGLNNMRT
-95 SRYSTD
+95 RYSQQ
-101 IIPIEQAYNA
+101 IVPIEQGY
-111 RAAEA
+111 AAKVRDIEAQKQAKLKDNTLMFDREA
-116 AEQLAGKAKGIVYEG
+116 AFTNLDDYVRNPNLSYTAYSGQTLASQTSQMARNLAKELKEYKKGKPIDAYTNTFLTKYNVSSDDVLYAIEHPNDKRSNKALRAIMDAAV
-131 NASLSSLDRYLY
+131 NASPIPSWGDMDTLDRAYQY
-143 NPQIRYGMADSQEGY
+143 AGMGLWDAIGEE
-158 KRVYNSA
+158 RVTPIE
-165 KALQGQL
+165 
-172 RNYGNGE
+172 NYGA
-179 RLDYYTK
+179 RL
-186 TWLQEHGYKQD
+186 
-197 EANQAI
+197 
-203 KDIQEALTSGD
+203 
-214 NIRGNNILSDI
+214 
-225 LAQEMNTS
+225 
-233 GVANW
+233 
-238 NNNAARVDYF
+238 AARQ
-248 NRVSPAIYAA
+248 AA
-258 VGETKVSPYEDYG
+258 G
-271 RRLSAR
+271 R
-277 ATESSSSATVPR
+277 SSSATVPR

-346 ADINIAPGDVV
+346 ADINIAPGDIV

-529 ENNDVEAAT
+529 GNNDVEAAT

>member
-45 NVWDKLA
+45 NVWENIA
-52 GEQPDSKVS
+52 NEQDSPYTYNMYK
-61 TLYRDYANDLRNQA
+61 TYADDLKYQA
-75 NQLAKE
+75 DQLATS
-81 GLTPSSRQGLLEMK
+81 GLTPASRQGLNNMRT
-95 SRYSTD
+95 RYSQQ
-101 IIPIEQAYNA
+101 IVPIEQGY
-111 RAAEA
+111 AAKVRDIEAQKQAKLKDNTLMFDREA
-116 AEQLAGKAKGIVYEG
+116 AFTNLDDYVRNPNLSYTAYSGQTLASQTSQMARNLAKELKEYKKGKLIDAYTNTFLTKYNVSSDDVLYAIEHPNDKRSNKALRAIMDAAV
-131 NASLSSLDRYLY
+131 NASPIPSWGDVDTLDRAYQY
-143 NPQIRYGMADSQEGY
+143 AGMGLWDAIGEE
-158 KRVYNSA
+158 RVTPIE
-165 KALQGQL
+165 
-172 RNYGNGE
+172 NYGA
-179 RLDYYTK
+179 RL
-186 TWLQEHGYKQD
+186 
-197 EANQAI
+197 
-203 KDIQEALTSGD
+203 
-214 NIRGNNILSDI
+214 
-225 LAQEMNTS
+225 
-233 GVANW
+233 
-238 NNNAARVDYF
+238 AARQ
-248 NRVSPAIYAA
+248 AA
-258 VGETKVSPYEDYG
+258 G
-271 RRLSAR
+271 
-277 ATESSSSATVPR
+277 SSSSATVPR

-357 TQSYM
+357 TQPYM
-362 KRLSDISKKY
+362 KRLFDISKKY

-405 AIRSTGYALTNTN
+405 AIRSTGYSLTNTN

-538 AISTRL
+538 AISIRL

>member
-22 PIQLAEAAHQAVEDQ
+22 PIQLAEAVHQAVEDQ

-45 NVWDKLA
+45 NVWENIA
-52 GEQPDSKVS
+52 SEQDSPYTYNMYK
-61 TLYRDYANDLRNQA
+61 TYADDLKYQA
-75 NQLAKE
+75 DQLATS
-81 GLTPSSRQGLLEMK
+81 GLTPASRQGLNNMRT
-95 SRYSTD
+95 RYSQQ
-101 IIPIEQAYNA
+101 IVPIEQGY
-111 RAAEA
+111 AAKVRDIEAQKQAKLKDNTLMFDREA
-116 AEQLAGKAKGIVYEG
+116 AFTNLDDYVRNPNLSYTAYSGQTIASQTSQMARNLAKELKEYKKGKPIDAYTNTFLTKYNVSSDDVLYAIEHPNDKRSNKALRAIMDAAV
-131 NASLSSLDRYLY
+131 NASPIPSWGDMDTLDRAYQY
-143 NPQIRYGMADSQEGY
+143 AGMGLWDAIGEE
-158 KRVYNSA
+158 RVTPIE
-165 KALQGQL
+165 
-172 RNYGNGE
+172 NYGA
-179 RLDYYTK
+179 RL
-186 TWLQEHGYKQD
+186 
-197 EANQAI
+197 
-203 KDIQEALTSGD
+203 
-214 NIRGNNILSDI
+214 
-225 LAQEMNTS
+225 
-233 GVANW
+233 
-238 NNNAARVDYF
+238 AARQ
-248 NRVSPAIYAA
+248 AA
-258 VGETKVSPYEDYG
+258 G
-271 RRLSAR
+271 
-277 ATESSSSATVPR
+277 SSSSATVPR

>member
-45 NVWDKLA
+45 NVWENIA
-52 GEQPDSKVS
+52 NEQDSPYTYNMYK
-61 TLYRDYANDLRNQA
+61 TYADDLKYQA
-75 NQLAKE
+75 DQLAAS
-81 GLTPSSRQGLLEMK
+81 GLTPASRQGLNNMRT
-95 SRYSTD
+95 RYSQQ
-101 IIPIEQAYNA
+101 IVPIEQGY
-111 RAAEA
+111 AAKVRDIEAQKQAKLKDNTLMFDREA
-116 AEQLAGKAKGIVYEG
+116 AFTNLDDYVRNPNLNYTAYSGQTLASQTSQMARNLAKELKEYKKGKPIDAYTNTFLTKYNVSSDDVLYAIEHPNDKRSNKALRAIMDAAV
-131 NASLSSLDRYLY
+131 NASPIPSWGDMDTLDRAYQY
-143 NPQIRYGMADSQEGY
+143 AGMGLWDAIGEE
-158 KRVYNSA
+158 RVTPIE
-165 KALQGQL
+165 
-172 RNYGNGE
+172 NYGA
-179 RLDYYTK
+179 RL
-186 TWLQEHGYKQD
+186 
-197 EANQAI
+197 
-203 KDIQEALTSGD
+203 
-214 NIRGNNILSDI
+214 
-225 LAQEMNTS
+225 
-233 GVANW
+233 
-238 NNNAARVDYF
+238 AARQ
-248 NRVSPAIYAA
+248 AA
-258 VGETKVSPYEDYG
+258 G
-271 RRLSAR
+271 
-277 ATESSSSATVPR
+277 SSSSATVPR

-479 VLRGSIQDGK
+479 VLRGSIQDDK

>member
-45 NVWDKLA
+45 NVWENIA
-52 GEQPDSKVS
+52 SEQDSPYTYNMYK
-61 TLYRDYANDLRNQA
+61 TYADDLKYQA
-75 NQLAKE
+75 DQLATS
-81 GLTPSSRQGLLEMK
+81 GLTPASRQGLNNMRT
-95 SRYSTD
+95 RYSQQ
-101 IIPIEQAYNA
+101 IVPIEQGY
-111 RAAEA
+111 AAKVRDIEAQKQAKLKDNTLMFDREA
-116 AEQLAGKAKGIVYEG
+116 AFTNLDDYVRNPNLSYTAYSGQTLASQTSQMARNLAKELKEYKKGKPIDAYTNTFLTKYNVSSDDVLYAIEHPNDKRSNKALRAIMDAAV
-131 NASLSSLDRYLY
+131 NASPIPSWGDMDTLDRAYQY
-143 NPQIRYGMADSQEGY
+143 AGMGLWDAIGEE
-158 KRVYNSA
+158 RVTPIE
-165 KALQGQL
+165 
-172 RNYGNGE
+172 NYGA
-179 RLDYYTK
+179 RL
-186 TWLQEHGYKQD
+186 
-197 EANQAI
+197 
-203 KDIQEALTSGD
+203 
-214 NIRGNNILSDI
+214 
-225 LAQEMNTS
+225 
-233 GVANW
+233 
-238 NNNAARVDYF
+238 AARQ
-248 NRVSPAIYAA
+248 AA
-258 VGETKVSPYEDYG
+258 G
-271 RRLSAR
+271 
-277 ATESSSSATVPR
+277 SSSSATVPR

-372 GINVNFNIGDN
+372 GINVNFNIGGN

>member
-45 NVWDKLA
+45 NVW
-52 GEQPDSKVS
+52 ENI
-61 TLYRDYANDLRNQA
+61 ANDQDSPYTYNMYKTYADDLKYQA
-75 NQLAKE
+75 DQLATS
-81 GLTPSSRQGLLEMK
+81 GLTPASRQGLNNMRT
-95 SRYSTD
+95 RYSQQ
-101 IIPIEQAYNA
+101 IVPIEQGY
-111 RAAEA
+111 AAKVRDIEAQKQAKLKDNTLMFDREA
-116 AEQLAGKAKGIVYEG
+116 AFTNLDDYVRNPNLSYTAYSGQTLASQTSQMARNLAKELKEYKKGKPIDAYTNTFLTKYNVSSDDVLYAIEHPNDKRSNKALRAIMDAAV
-131 NASLSSLDRYLY
+131 NASPIPSWGDMDTLDRAYQY
-143 NPQIRYGMADSQEGY
+143 AGMGLWDAIGEE
-158 KRVYNSA
+158 RVTPIE
-165 KALQGQL
+165 
-172 RNYGNGE
+172 NYGA
-179 RLDYYTK
+179 RL
-186 TWLQEHGYKQD
+186 
-197 EANQAI
+197 
-203 KDIQEALTSGD
+203 
-214 NIRGNNILSDI
+214 
-225 LAQEMNTS
+225 
-233 GVANW
+233 
-238 NNNAARVDYF
+238 AARQ
-248 NRVSPAIYAA
+248 AA
-258 VGETKVSPYEDYG
+258 
-271 RRLSAR
+271 R
-277 ATESSSSATVPR
+277 SSSSATVPR

-346 ADINIAPGDVV
+346 ADINIAPGDIV

-522 DLINESI
+522 DLINEGI

>member
-45 NVWDKLA
+45 NVWENIA
-52 GEQPDSKVS
+52 NEQDSPYTYNMYK
-61 TLYRDYANDLRNQA
+61 TYADDLKYQA
-75 NQLAKE
+75 DQLATS
-81 GLTPSSRQGLLEMK
+81 GLTPASRQGLNNMRT
-95 SRYSTD
+95 RYSQQ
-101 IIPIEQAYNA
+101 IVPIEQGY
-111 RAAEA
+111 AAKVRDIEAQKQAKLKDNTLMFDREA
-116 AEQLAGKAKGIVYEG
+116 AFTNLDDYVRNPNLSYTAYSGQTLVSQTSQMARNLAKELKEYKKGKPIDAYTNTFLTKYNVSSDDVLYAIEHPNDKRSNKALRAIMDAAV
-131 NASLSSLDRYLY
+131 NASPIPSWGDMDTLDRAYQY
-143 NPQIRYGMADSQEGY
+143 AGMGLWDAIGEE
-158 KRVYNSA
+158 RVTPIE
-165 KALQGQL
+165 
-172 RNYGNGE
+172 NYGA
-179 RLDYYTK
+179 RL
-186 TWLQEHGYKQD
+186 
-197 EANQAI
+197 
-203 KDIQEALTSGD
+203 
-214 NIRGNNILSDI
+214 
-225 LAQEMNTS
+225 
-233 GVANW
+233 
-238 NNNAARVDYF
+238 AARQ
-248 NRVSPAIYAA
+248 AA
-258 VGETKVSPYEDYG
+258 G
-271 RRLSAR
+271 
-277 ATESSSSATVPR
+277 SSSSATVPR

-405 AIRSTGYALTNTN
+405 AIRSTDYVLTNKN

-479 VLRGSIQDGK
+479 VLRGSIQDDK

-529 ENNDVEAAT
+529 ENNNVEAAT
-538 AISTRL
+538 AISARL

-551 FNSIAKTQ
+551 FNL
-559 GNTMSAKEEEAAS
+559 
-572 YYRN
+572 

>member
-45 NVWDKLA
+45 NVWENIA
-52 GEQPDSKVS
+52 SEQDSPYTYNMYK
-61 TLYRDYANDLRNQA
+61 TYADDLKYQA
-75 NQLAKE
+75 DQLATS
-81 GLTPSSRQGLLEMK
+81 GLTPASRQGLNNMRT
-95 SRYSTD
+95 RYSQQ
-101 IIPIEQAYNA
+101 IVPIEQGY
-111 RAAEA
+111 AAKVRDIEAQKQAKLKDNTLMFDREA
-116 AEQLAGKAKGIVYEG
+116 AFTNLDDYVRNPNLSYTVYSGQTLASQTSQMARNLAKELKEYKKGKPIDAYTNTFLTKYNVSSDDVLYAIEHPNDKRSNKALRAIMDAAV
-131 NASLSSLDRYLY
+131 NASPIPSWGDMDTLDRAYQY
-143 NPQIRYGMADSQEGY
+143 AGMGLWDAIGEE
-158 KRVYNSA
+158 RVTPIE
-165 KALQGQL
+165 
-172 RNYGNGE
+172 NYGA
-179 RLDYYTK
+179 RL
-186 TWLQEHGYKQD
+186 
-197 EANQAI
+197 
-203 KDIQEALTSGD
+203 
-214 NIRGNNILSDI
+214 
-225 LAQEMNTS
+225 
-233 GVANW
+233 
-238 NNNAARVDYF
+238 AARQ
-248 NRVSPAIYAA
+248 AA
-258 VGETKVSPYEDYG
+258 G
-271 RRLSAR
+271 
-277 ATESSSSATVPR
+277 SSSSATVPR

-357 TQSYM
+357 TQPYM

-405 AIRSTGYALTNTN
+405 AIRSTGYTLTNTN

>member
-45 NVWDKLA
+45 NVWENIA
-52 GEQPDSKVS
+52 SEQDSPYTYNMYK
-61 TLYRDYANDLRNQA
+61 TYADDLKYQA
-75 NQLAKE
+75 DQLATS
-81 GLTPSSRQGLLEMK
+81 GLTPASRQGLNNMRT
-95 SRYSTD
+95 RYSQQ
-101 IIPIEQAYNA
+101 IVPIEQGY
-111 RAAEA
+111 AAKVRDIEAQKQAKLKDNTLMFDREA
-116 AEQLAGKAKGIVYEG
+116 AFTNLDDYVRNPNLSYTAYSGQTLASQTSQMARNLAKELKEYKKGKPIDAYTNTFLTKYNVSSDDVLYAIEHPNDKRSNKALRAIMDAAI
-131 NASLSSLDRYLY
+131 NASPIPSWGDMDTLDRAYQY
-143 NPQIRYGMADSQEGY
+143 AGMGLWDAIGEE
-158 KRVYNSA
+158 RVTPIE
-165 KALQGQL
+165 
-172 RNYGNGE
+172 NYGA
-179 RLDYYTK
+179 RL
-186 TWLQEHGYKQD
+186 
-197 EANQAI
+197 
-203 KDIQEALTSGD
+203 
-214 NIRGNNILSDI
+214 
-225 LAQEMNTS
+225 
-233 GVANW
+233 
-238 NNNAARVDYF
+238 AARQ
-248 NRVSPAIYAA
+248 AA
-258 VGETKVSPYEDYG
+258 G
-271 RRLSAR
+271 
-277 ATESSSSATVPR
+277 SSSSATVPR

-391 IKAAEELES
+391 IKVAEELES

>member
-45 NVWDKLA
+45 NVWENIA
-52 GEQPDSKVS
+52 NEQDSPYTYNMYK
-61 TLYRDYANDLRNQA
+61 TYADDLKYQA
-75 NQLAKE
+75 DQLATS
-81 GLTPSSRQGLLEMK
+81 GLTPASRQGLNNMRT
-95 SRYSTD
+95 RYSQQ
-101 IIPIEQAYNA
+101 IVPIEQGY
-111 RAAEA
+111 AAKVRDIEAQKQAKLKDNTLMFDREA
-116 AEQLAGKAKGIVYEG
+116 AFTNLDDYVRNPNLSYTAYSGQTLASQTSQMARNLAKELKEYKKGKPIDAYTNTFLTKYNVSSDDVLYAIEHPNDKRSNKALRAIMDAAV
-131 NASLSSLDRYLY
+131 NASPIPSWGDVDTLDRAYQY
-143 NPQIRYGMADSQEGY
+143 AGMGLWDAIGEE
-158 KRVYNSA
+158 RVTPIE
-165 KALQGQL
+165 
-172 RNYGNGE
+172 NYGA
-179 RLDYYTK
+179 RL
-186 TWLQEHGYKQD
+186 
-197 EANQAI
+197 
-203 KDIQEALTSGD
+203 
-214 NIRGNNILSDI
+214 
-225 LAQEMNTS
+225 
-233 GVANW
+233 
-238 NNNAARVDYF
+238 AARQ
-248 NRVSPAIYAA
+248 AA
-258 VGETKVSPYEDYG
+258 G
-271 RRLSAR
+271 
-277 ATESSSSATVPR
+277 SSSSATVPR
-289 VPWRAIP
+289 VPWRTIP

-444 EIEDGKVKSKPSKL
+444 EIEDGEVKSKPSKL
-458 EDVIGYINK
+458 KDVIGYINK

-502 IAGESINV
+502 IAGESIDV

>member
-1 MARYVITGSKFKPF
+1 MVRYVITGSKFKPF

-45 NVWDKLA
+45 NVWENIA
-52 GEQPDSKVS
+52 SEQDSPYTYNMYK
-61 TLYRDYANDLRNQA
+61 TYADDLKYQA
-75 NQLAKE
+75 DQLATS
-81 GLTPSSRQGLLEMK
+81 GLTPASRQGLNNMRT
-95 SRYSTD
+95 RYSQQ
-101 IIPIEQAYNA
+101 IVPIEQGY
-111 RAAEA
+111 AAKVRDIEAQKQAKLKDNTLMFDREA
-116 AEQLAGKAKGIVYEG
+116 AFTNLDDYVRNPNLSYTAYSGQTIASQTSQMARNLAKELKEYKKGKPIDAYTNTFLTKYNVSSDDVLYAIEHPNDKRSNKALRAIMDAAV
-131 NASLSSLDRYLY
+131 NASPIPSWGDMDTLDRAYQY
-143 NPQIRYGMADSQEGY
+143 AGMGLWDAIGEE
-158 KRVYNSA
+158 RVTPIE
-165 KALQGQL
+165 
-172 RNYGNGE
+172 NYGA
-179 RLDYYTK
+179 RL
-186 TWLQEHGYKQD
+186 
-197 EANQAI
+197 
-203 KDIQEALTSGD
+203 
-214 NIRGNNILSDI
+214 
-225 LAQEMNTS
+225 
-233 GVANW
+233 
-238 NNNAARVDYF
+238 AAR
-248 NRVSPAIYAA
+248 
-258 VGETKVSPYEDYG
+258 
-271 RRLSAR
+271 
-277 ATESSSSATVPR
+277 SSSSATVPR

-357 TQSYM
+357 TQPYM
-362 KRLSDISKKY
+362 KRLFDISKKY

-436 ANDDTGAF
+436 VNDDTGAF

>member
-1 MARYVITGSKFKPF
+1 MARYVITNSKFKPF

-22 PIQLAEAAHQAVEDQ
+22 PIQLAEVAHQAVEDQ

-45 NVWDKLA
+45 NVWENIA
-52 GEQPDSKVS
+52 NEQDSPYTYNMYK
-61 TLYRDYANDLRNQA
+61 TYADDLKYQA
-75 NQLAKE
+75 DQLATS
-81 GLTPSSRQGLLEMK
+81 GLTPASRQGLNNMRT
-95 SRYSTD
+95 RYSQQ
-101 IIPIEQAYNA
+101 IVPIEQGH
-111 RAAEA
+111 AAKVRDIEAQKQAKLKDNTLMFDREA
-116 AEQLAGKAKGIVYEG
+116 AFTNLDDYVRNPNLSYTAYSGQTLASQTSQMARNLAKELKEYKKGKPIDAYTNTFLTKYNVSSDDVLYAIEHPNDKRSNKALRAIMDAAV
-131 NASLSSLDRYLY
+131 NASPIPSWGDMDTLDRAYQY
-143 NPQIRYGMADSQEGY
+143 AGMGLWDAIGEE
-158 KRVYNSA
+158 RVTPIE
-165 KALQGQL
+165 
-172 RNYGNGE
+172 NYGA
-179 RLDYYTK
+179 RL
-186 TWLQEHGYKQD
+186 
-197 EANQAI
+197 
-203 KDIQEALTSGD
+203 
-214 NIRGNNILSDI
+214 
-225 LAQEMNTS
+225 
-233 GVANW
+233 
-238 NNNAARVDYF
+238 AARQ
-248 NRVSPAIYAA
+248 AA
-258 VGETKVSPYEDYG
+258 G
-271 RRLSAR
+271 
-277 ATESSSSATVPR
+277 SSSSATVPR

-357 TQSYM
+357 TQPYM

-405 AIRSTGYALTNTN
+405 AIRSTGYALTNKN

-538 AISTRL
+538 AISARL
-544 MEDLDSY
+544 MEDL
-551 FNSIAKTQ
+551 IVTLIL
-559 GNTMSAKEEEAAS
+559 
-572 YYRN
+572 

>member
-45 NVWDKLA
+45 NVWENIA
-52 GEQPDSKVS
+52 NEQDSPYTYNMYK
-61 TLYRDYANDLRNQA
+61 TYADDLKYQA
-75 NQLAKE
+75 DQLATS
-81 GLTPSSRQGLLEMK
+81 GLTPASRQGLNNMRT
-95 SRYSTD
+95 RYSQQ
-101 IIPIEQAYNA
+101 IVPIEQGY
-111 RAAEA
+111 AAKVRDIEAQKQAKLKDNTLMFDREA
-116 AEQLAGKAKGIVYEG
+116 AFTNLDDYVRNPNLSYTAYSGQTLASQTSQMARNLAKELKEYKKGKPIDAYTNTFLTKYNVSSDDVLYAIEHPNDKRSNKALRAIMDAAV
-131 NASLSSLDRYLY
+131 NASPIPSWGDMDTLDRAYQY
-143 NPQIRYGMADSQEGY
+143 AGMGLWDAIGEE
-158 KRVYNSA
+158 RVTPIE
-165 KALQGQL
+165 
-172 RNYGNGE
+172 NYGA
-179 RLDYYTK
+179 RL
-186 TWLQEHGYKQD
+186 
-197 EANQAI
+197 
-203 KDIQEALTSGD
+203 
-214 NIRGNNILSDI
+214 
-225 LAQEMNTS
+225 
-233 GVANW
+233 
-238 NNNAARVDYF
+238 AARQ
-248 NRVSPAIYAA
+248 AA
-258 VGETKVSPYEDYG
+258 
-271 RRLSAR
+271 R
-277 ATESSSSATVPR
+277 SSSSATVPR

-372 GINVNFNIGDN
+372 GINANFNIGDN

-522 DLINESI
+522 DLINEST

>member
-1 MARYVITGSKFKPF
+1 MAGYVITGSKFKPF

-45 NVWDKLA
+45 NVWENIA
-52 GEQPDSKVS
+52 NEQNSPYTYNMYK
-61 TLYRDYANDLRNQA
+61 TYADDLKYQA
-75 NQLAKE
+75 DQLATS
-81 GLTPSSRQGLLEMK
+81 GLTPASRQGLNNMRT
-95 SRYSTD
+95 RYSQQ
-101 IIPIEQAYNA
+101 IVPIEQGY
-111 RAAEA
+111 AAKVRDIEAQKQAKLKDNTLMFDREA
-116 AEQLAGKAKGIVYEG
+116 AFTNLDDYVRNPNLSYTAYSGQTLASQTSQMARNLAKELKEYKKGKPIDAYTNTFLTKYNVSSDDVLYAIEHPNDKRSNKALRAIMDAAV
-131 NASLSSLDRYLY
+131 NASPIPSWGDMDTLDRAYQY
-143 NPQIRYGMADSQEGY
+143 AGMGLWDAIGEE
-158 KRVYNSA
+158 KVTPIE
-165 KALQGQL
+165 
-172 RNYGNGE
+172 NYGA
-179 RLDYYTK
+179 RL
-186 TWLQEHGYKQD
+186 
-197 EANQAI
+197 
-203 KDIQEALTSGD
+203 
-214 NIRGNNILSDI
+214 
-225 LAQEMNTS
+225 
-233 GVANW
+233 
-238 NNNAARVDYF
+238 AAK
-248 NRVSPAIYAA
+248 N
-258 VGETKVSPYEDYG
+258 
-271 RRLSAR
+271 
-277 ATESSSSATVPR
+277 SSSATVHR

-311 SDAEFLRELASNP
+311 NDAEFLRNLAKDP
-324 SKALDVQ
+324 SKALEVQ
-331 KTYYPGV
+331 QTYYPGV

-372 GINVNFNIGDN
+372 GINANFNIGDN

-510 GGRIYNRYQYLI
+510 GGKIYNRYQYLI

-529 ENNDVEAAT
+529 ENNGIEAAT

>member
-1 MARYVITGSKFKPF
+1 MVRYVITGSKFKPF

-45 NVWDKLA
+45 NVWENIA
-52 GEQPDSKVS
+52 NEQDSPYTYNMYK
-61 TLYRDYANDLRNQA
+61 TYADDLKYQA
-75 NQLAKE
+75 DQLATS
-81 GLTPSSRQGLLEMK
+81 GLTPASRQGLNNMRT
-95 SRYSTD
+95 RYSQQ
-101 IIPIEQAYNA
+101 IVPIEQGY
-111 RAAEA
+111 AAKVRDIEAQKQAKLKDNTLMFDREA
-116 AEQLAGKAKGIVYEG
+116 AFTNLDDYVRNPNLSYTAYSGQTLASQTSQMARNLAKELKEYKKGKPIDAYTNTFLTKYNVSSDDVLYAIEHPNDKRSNKALRAIMDAAV
-131 NASLSSLDRYLY
+131 NASPIPSWGDMDTLDRAYQY
-143 NPQIRYGMADSQEGY
+143 AGMGLWDAIGEE
-158 KRVYNSA
+158 KVTPIE
-165 KALQGQL
+165 
-172 RNYGNGE
+172 NYGA
-179 RLDYYTK
+179 RL
-186 TWLQEHGYKQD
+186 
-197 EANQAI
+197 
-203 KDIQEALTSGD
+203 
-214 NIRGNNILSDI
+214 
-225 LAQEMNTS
+225 
-233 GVANW
+233 
-238 NNNAARVDYF
+238 AARQ
-248 NRVSPAIYAA
+248 AA
-258 VGETKVSPYEDYG
+258 G
-271 RRLSAR
+271 
-277 ATESSSSATVPR
+277 SSSSATVPR

-372 GINVNFNIGDN
+372 GINVNFNTGDN

-405 AIRSTGYALTNTN
+405 AIRSIGYALTNTN

-479 VLRGSIQDGK
+479 VLRGSIQDGN

-529 ENNDVEAAT
+529 KNNDVEAAT
-538 AISTRL
+538 AISIRL

-551 FNSIAKTQ
+551 FNS
-559 GNTMSAKEEEAAS
+559 
-572 YYRN
+572 

>member
-45 NVWDKLA
+45 NVWENIA
-52 GEQPDSKVS
+52 SEQDSPYTYNMYK
-61 TLYRDYANDLRNQA
+61 TYADDLKYQA
-75 NQLAKE
+75 DQLATS
-81 GLTPSSRQGLLEMK
+81 GLTPASRQGLNNMRT
-95 SRYSTD
+95 RYSQQ
-101 IIPIEQAYNA
+101 IVPIEQGY
-111 RAAEA
+111 AAKVRDIEAQKQAKLKDNTLMFDREA
-116 AEQLAGKAKGIVYEG
+116 AFTNLDDYVRNPNLGYTAYSGQTIASQTSQMARNLAKELKEYKKGKPIDAYTNTFLTKYNVSSDDVLYAIEHPNDKRSNKALRAIMDAAV
-131 NASLSSLDRYLY
+131 NASPIPSWGDMDTLDRAYQY
-143 NPQIRYGMADSQEGY
+143 AGMGLWDAIGEE
-158 KRVYNSA
+158 RVTPIE
-165 KALQGQL
+165 
-172 RNYGNGE
+172 NYGA
-179 RLDYYTK
+179 RL
-186 TWLQEHGYKQD
+186 
-197 EANQAI
+197 
-203 KDIQEALTSGD
+203 
-214 NIRGNNILSDI
+214 
-225 LAQEMNTS
+225 
-233 GVANW
+233 
-238 NNNAARVDYF
+238 AARQ
-248 NRVSPAIYAA
+248 AA
-258 VGETKVSPYEDYG
+258 G
-271 RRLSAR
+271 
-277 ATESSSSATVPR
+277 SSSSATVPR

-357 TQSYM
+357 TQPYM

-479 VLRGSIQDGK
+479 VLRGSIQDDK

>member
-45 NVWDKLA
+45 NVWENIA
-52 GEQPDSKVS
+52 NEQDSPYTYNMYK
-61 TLYRDYANDLRNQA
+61 TYADDLKYQA
-75 NQLAKE
+75 DQLATS
-81 GLTPSSRQGLLEMK
+81 GLTPASRQGLNNMRT
-95 SRYSTD
+95 RYSQQ
-101 IIPIEQAYNA
+101 IVPIEQGY
-111 RAAEA
+111 AAKVRDIEAQKQAKLKDNTLMFDREA
-116 AEQLAGKAKGIVYEG
+116 AFTNLDDYVRNPNLSYTAYSGQTLASQTSQMARNLAKELKEYKKGKPIDAYTNTFLTKYNVSSDDVLYAIEHPNDKRSNKALRAIMDAAV
-131 NASLSSLDRYLY
+131 NASPIPSWGDMDTLDRAYQY
-143 NPQIRYGMADSQEGY
+143 AGMGLWDAIGEE
-158 KRVYNSA
+158 RVTPIE
-165 KALQGQL
+165 
-172 RNYGNGE
+172 NYGA
-179 RLDYYTK
+179 RL
-186 TWLQEHGYKQD
+186 
-197 EANQAI
+197 
-203 KDIQEALTSGD
+203 
-214 NIRGNNILSDI
+214 
-225 LAQEMNTS
+225 
-233 GVANW
+233 
-238 NNNAARVDYF
+238 AARQ
-248 NRVSPAIYAA
+248 AA
-258 VGETKVSPYEDYG
+258 G
-271 RRLSAR
+271 
-277 ATESSSSATVPR
+277 SSSSATVPR

-372 GINVNFNIGDN
+372 DINVNFNIGDN
-383 GNNSTEGL
+383 ENNSTEGL

-405 AIRSTGYALTNTN
+405 AIRSTGYVLTNKN

-479 VLRGSIQDGK
+479 VLRGSIQDDK

-538 AISTRL
+538 AISARL
-544 MEDLDSY
+544 MEDLVVTL
-551 FNSIAKTQ
+551 IL
-559 GNTMSAKEEEAAS
+559 
-572 YYRN
+572 

>member
-45 NVWDKLA
+45 NVWENIA
-52 GEQPDSKVS
+52 NEQDSSYTYDMYK
-61 TLYRDYANDLRNQA
+61 TYADDLKYQA
-75 NQLAKE
+75 DQLATS
-81 GLTPSSRQGLLEMK
+81 GLTPASRQGLNNMRT
-95 SRYSTD
+95 RYSQQ
-101 IIPIEQAYNA
+101 IVPIEQGY
-111 RAAEA
+111 AAKVRDIEAQKQAKLKDNTLMFDREA
-116 AEQLAGKAKGIVYEG
+116 AFTNLKDYVRNPNLSYTAYSGQTLASQTSQMARNLAKELKEYKKGKPIDAYTNTFLTKYNVSSDDVLYAIEHPNDKRSNKALRAIMDAAV
-131 NASLSSLDRYLY
+131 NASPIPSWGDVDTLDRAYQY
-143 NPQIRYGMADSQEGY
+143 AGMGLWDAIGEE
-158 KRVYNSA
+158 RVTPIE
-165 KALQGQL
+165 
-172 RNYGNGE
+172 NYGA
-179 RLDYYTK
+179 RP
-186 TWLQEHGYKQD
+186 
-197 EANQAI
+197 
-203 KDIQEALTSGD
+203 
-214 NIRGNNILSDI
+214 
-225 LAQEMNTS
+225 
-233 GVANW
+233 
-238 NNNAARVDYF
+238 AARQ
-248 NRVSPAIYAA
+248 AA
-258 VGETKVSPYEDYG
+258 G
-271 RRLSAR
+271 
-277 ATESSSSATVPR
+277 SSSSATVPR